1 LTLQI
6 RRDVSA
12 IQNLLNPYDFANPVS
27 DSSLFIGRV
36 DELSEI
42 RYYLEQALRSK
53 RPTNIAI
60 VGSRASGKTSLLN
73 ISEQEAKKLGLLSV
87 RIDLD
92 EGDALSQWAFFFKIF
107 DTLLSAA
114 CEAGAY
120 GGKHGRTLETYV
132 DVTCSL
138 SIPEDKTFCPFF
150 FPIQYA
156 KALSGNNSQGQVPD
170 YSFRQDLSAIQ
181 TEVKKPIVLLFDEG
195 NVLSKSRVHLQKLR
209 NIFMNAQGYMLI
221 VTGTPEMFPLMDE
234 VFSPIIRQFKKVV
247 LNQFVDQDDTGSLI
261 RKYLETV
268 GVQPDSLFDFEG
280 SNDLEDIH
288 DLTGGRPYEIQ
299 LVCHTLFKRVQQG
312 RASTMSLD
320 LGVIEEVR
328 QQLESSQNLA
338 GRPILNKIKTLD
350 FDSLRALGVISPCVG
365 GASFEQLSALES
377 LLGLSEWSQEEFAS
391 KFAYLKS
398 EGILDESERGVIT
411 FKGDDFDKIY
421 TKYFSVEK
429 EAPVQFSEFSF
440 AAYTRIRLDAFVQ
453 AAAAVRSPRPMQPAP
468 RAIDIRSV
476 VDAMGTAGGP
486 TNVFVE
492 TPIALLR
499 SIYRLLFDYQG
510 ASEIVLVECGLNLAG
525 AEVQAWYVPRRRG
538 NREALEVCLSTL
550 QVVRTRA
557 EAMGHVCVFQL
568 IDIPVPSLEDVLNR
582 IATSGNRKLGELLAD
597 SHANTVFDGYVSQRI
612 TTTVERHAAAAY
624 SLREF
629 LSPIPLNNLGY
640 FFSARDDLSKALML
654 FQLSIEAH
662 VKSEEP
668 HALPSFN
675 MAILHAKNGD
685 AALAV
690 GLLGQIVGS
699 LIDPDEK
706 IACLFVPKKV
716 GSAVEFLEI
725 RDRLSLSEEISS
737 ALRILTTENHA
748 ENDPSAE

>member
-1 LTLQI
+1 MS
-6 RRDVSA
+6 D
-12 IQNLLNPYDFANPVS
+12 IQSLPNPYDFANPVS
-27 DSSLFIGRV
+27 DSSLFIGRLE
-36 DELSEI
+36 ELSEI

-120 GGKHGRTLETYV
+120 GGKHARTLETYV
-132 DVTCSL
+132 DITCSL
-138 SIPEDKTFCPFF
+138 SIPNDKSFCPFF
-150 FPIQYA
+150 FPTQYA

-170 YSFRQDLSAIQ
+170 YSFRQDLAAIQ
-181 TEVKKPIVLLFDEG
+181 SEVGRPIVLLFDEG

-209 NIFMNAQGYMLI
+209 NIFMNSQGYMLI

-247 LNQFVDQDDTGSLI
+247 LNQFVDQDDTKLLI
-261 RKYLETV
+261 RKYMEGI
-268 GVQPDSLFDFEG
+268 GVEPDTLFDFEE
-280 SNDLEDIH
+280 STDLEDIH

-338 GRPILNKIKTLD
+338 SRPILNKV
-350 FDSLRALGVISPCVG
+350 RALDSESLQALAAVSPCVG
-365 GASFEQLSALES
+365 GVTLEQVSALEY
-377 LLGLSEWSQEEFAS
+377 LVGPNNWSREEFCS
-391 KFAYLKS
+391 KIAYLRS
-398 EGILDESERGVIT
+398 EGILDETEKGLIV
-411 FKGDDFDKIY
+411 FKVDDFDKIY

-453 AAAAVRSPRPMQPAP
+453 TVAPVRAPRPIQPPA
-468 RAIDIRSV
+468 RTIDIKSV
-476 VDAMGTAGGP
+476 VEAMGTGGGP

-492 TPIALLR
+492 TPIAVLR
-499 SIYRLLFDYQG
+499 SIYRLVFDYQG
-510 ASEIVLVECGLNLAG
+510 LPEIILVDCGLSLVG
-525 AEVQAWYVPRRRG
+525 ADVQAWYVPRKRG
-538 NREALEVCLSTL
+538 NTGALEACLGAL
-550 QVVRTRA
+550 QGVRSRA
-557 EAMGHVCVFQL
+557 ESIGHSFVSQL
-568 IDIPVPSLEDVLNR
+568 VDIPVPPLDNVLAR
-582 IATSGNRKLGELLAD
+582 VAASGNRKLGELIAE
-597 SHANTVFDGYVSQRI
+597 SHGTAVFDGYISRRI
-612 TTTVERHAAAAY
+612 TAAVERHAAAAY

-629 LSPIPLNNLGY
+629 LSPTSLNNLGY
-640 FFSARDDLSKALML
+640 FYSAKGDSDKALIL
-654 FQLSIEAH
+654 FRLSIENH
-662 VKSEEP
+662 VKSGQP

-675 MAILHAKNGD
+675 MAILHAKSGD
-685 AALAV
+685 IALAV
-690 GLLGQIVGS
+690 GLLGQLAESSV
-699 LIDPDEK
+699 DPEEK
-706 IACLFVPKKV
+706 IACLFVPRRV
-716 GSAVEFLEI
+716 DSAIEFLEV
-725 RDRLSLSEEISS
+725 RDLPSLFGAISG
-737 ALRILTTENHA
+737 ALQIMTTEKK
-748 ENDPSAE
+748 EEGDPTGK

>member
-1 LTLQI
+1 VSDIQTLP
-6 RRDVSA
+6 
-12 IQNLLNPYDFANPVS
+12 NPYDFANPVS
-27 DSSLFIGRV
+27 DGGLFIGRL

-42 RYYLEQALRSK
+42 RYYLGQALKAK

-73 ISEQEAKKLGLLSV
+73 ISEQEATKLGLLSV

-120 GGKHGRTLETYV
+120 GGKHSRTLETYV
-132 DVTCSL
+132 DITCSL
-138 SIPEDKTFCPFF
+138 SIPEDKSFCPFL

-221 VTGTPEMFPLMDE
+221 LTGTPEMFPLMDE

-247 LNQFVDQDDTGSLI
+247 LNQFVDQDDTESLI
-261 RKYLETV
+261 KKYLETV
-268 GVQPDSLFDFEG
+268 GVEPNTLFDFED

-312 RASTMSLD
+312 RASRMSLD

-338 GRPILNKIKTLD
+338 GRPILNKIRALD
-350 FDSLRALGVISPCVG
+350 LDSLQALAVISPCVG
-365 GASFEQLSALES
+365 NATFEQVSALEY
-377 LLGLSEWSQEEFAS
+377 LFGLSKWSREEFAS

-398 EGILDESERGVIT
+398 EGILDENEKGLIVL
-411 FKGDDFDKIY
+411 KGDDFDKIY
-421 TKYFSVEK
+421 AKYFSAEK
-429 EAPVQFSEFSF
+429 EAPVQFSDFSF
-440 AAYTRIRLDAFVQ
+440 PAYTRIRLDAFVQ
-453 AAAAVRSPRPMQPAP
+453 AVAQVRSPRPIQPPP
-468 RAIDIRSV
+468 RTIDIKSL
-476 VDAMGTAGGP
+476 VDAMGTGGGP

-492 TPIALLR
+492 TPIAVLR

-510 ASEIVLVECGLNLAG
+510 MSEITLVDCALNLAG
-525 AEVQAWYVPRRRG
+525 ADVQAWYLPRRRG
-538 NREALEVCLSTL
+538 NNEALEACLSAL
-550 QVVRTRA
+550 QTVRSRA
-557 EAMGHVCVFQL
+557 ENIGHICLPQL
-568 IDIPVPSLEDVLNR
+568 IEIPIPPLENVLNR
-582 IATSGNRKLGELLAD
+582 IANSGNRKLGELTAET
-597 SHANTVFDGYVSQRI
+597 HTKAVVEGYMSQRVTA
-612 TTTVERHAAAAY
+612 TTDRHAVAAY

-629 LSPIPLNNLGY
+629 LSATSLNNLGY
-640 FFSARDDLSKALML
+640 YYSARDDSAKALIL
-654 FQLSIEAH
+654 FQLSVENH
-662 VKSEEP
+662 LKSGAP
-668 HALPSFN
+668 HGLPAFN
-675 MAILHAKNGD
+675 MAVLHAKNGNT
-685 AALAV
+685 ALAV
-690 GLLGQIVGS
+690 RLLGQLVGS
-699 LIDPDEK
+699 SVDPEEE
-706 IACLFVPKKV
+706 IACLFVPKR
-716 GSAVEFLEI
+716 VESLIEFPEV
-725 RDRLSLSEEISS
+725 RDRPNLSGEIAS
-737 ALRILTTENHA
+737 ALQVLKAEHPTESGATA
-748 ENDPSAE
+748 E